1 LKPNGVWNGYDKLE
15 TGGFMTEEHSTL
27 KNHFLKIFRH
37 MKWSDISVLD
47 LLAEQNINEG
57 KAVELISHIVIAEDT
72 WYKRITNEFYE
83 NKFWNILS
91 IEECIRLVENT
102 NLKFVNYILSL
113 SEDDF
118 QKKISYKN
126 SRGIDYIT
134 SIEDIFTHIAFHG
147 MYHRGQ
153 IMLLMRNSGHDVVAT
168 DYAMFIREDEH
179 GD

>member
-1 LKPNGVWNGYDKLE
+1 MNGVLNGTDKVE
-15 TGGFMTEEHSTL
+15 TGAFMTEEHSAL

-37 MKWSDISVLD
+37 IKWSDIRILH
-47 LLAEQNINEG
+47 LLEEKNIFNG
-57 KAVELISHIVIAEDT
+57 KAAELISHIVIAEDT

-83 NKFWNILS
+83 NKFWDFLS
-91 IEECIRLVENT
+91 LEECRILVEST
-102 NLKFVNYILSL
+102 NLKFINYILSL
-113 SEDDF
+113 TENGF

-126 SRGIDYIT
+126 YKGIDYIT

-153 IMLLMRNSGHDVVAT
+153 IMLLMRNAGQDIVAT

-179 GD
+179 GEE

>member
-1 LKPNGVWNGYDKLE
+1 LNSIEKSEK
-15 TGGFMTEEHSTL
+15 GGFMTEEHSTL

-57 KAVELISHIVIAEDT
+57 KVVDLISHIVIAEDT
-72 WYKRITNEFYE
+72 WYKRITNAFYD

-91 IEECIRLVENT
+91 IEECIRLVEST

-113 SEDDF
+113 PEDDF

-153 IMLLMRNSGHDVVAT
+153 IMLLMRNSGNEVVAT

-179 GD
+179 GG